1 MRAEDFGA
9 PLTLVEGE
17 DGLGSPPMAAPAC
30 EPRD

>member
-17 DGLGSPPMAAPAC
+17 EGLWSPPKAASAC
-30 EPRD
+30 E